1 LVVAVNREAGG
12 TTTLLVGALLLR
24 LAITGAHRRYVRPA
38 LGPWLIAAGV
48 VLVVLG
54 ASALVG
60 ALRRGAQDHDA
71 HDHDAHDHGGA
82 VERVGWV
89 LLGPVVALLLIAP
102 PALGSFAVDRVT
114 RVDVASRSGTFSALP
129 AGEATRPM
137 SLLEFAQRAADGNGV
152 SFNGA
157 AVELTGFVTT
167 ADRGAG
173 FRVARY
179 QIACCA
185 ADAAATVV
193 RVLGTSGSPPPRD
206 QWVTI
211 SGTYVAGDDPDAEPQ
226 IEATSV
232 QPIAPPEDPYE

>member
-1 LVVAVNREAGG
+1 VNREAGG

-38 LGPWLIAAGV
+38 LGPWLIIAGA

-54 ASALVG
+54 ASALIG
-60 ALRRGAQDHDA
+60 ALRRDEHDA
-71 HDHDAHDHGGA
+71 HDHDAHDHGGG

-89 LLGPVVALLLIAP
+89 LLGPVVALLLVAP
-102 PALGSFAVDRVT
+102 PALGSFSVDRTARVNVT
-114 RVDVASRSGTFSALP
+114 SHSGTFAALP
-129 AGEATRPM
+129 SGQEPRPM
-137 SLLEFAQRAADGNGV
+137 TLLEFSERAADGNGA
-152 SFNGA
+152 SFNGV
-157 AVELTGFVTT
+157 AVELTGFVTA

-185 ADAAATVV
+185 ADAAASVV

-206 QWVTI
+206 QWVTVT
-211 SGTYVAGDDPDAEPQ
+211 GTYVASNEPDAVPQ
-226 IEATSV
+226 IEAISV
-232 QPIAPPEDPYE
+232 QPITAPEDPYE